1 MEGGEEGKKRKKN
14 EGESTSYEAPF
25 HLGILHGLVAAGQLS
40 HGSCMLSGVLRASV
54 SSSAD
59 VCTDSLNRK
68 VKILKKRFNAKGADL
83 PCSCR
88 QASFRW
94 FRQF

>member
-1 MEGGEEGKKRKKN
+1 MEGGEEGKKEKK

-40 HGSCMLSGVLRASV
+40 HGSCMLSGVLQASV

-59 VCTDSLNRK
+59 VGTDSLNRK
-68 VKILKKRFNAKGADL
+68 VKTLKKRFNANGADL
-83 PCSCR
+83 PCSYR
-88 QASFRW
+88 QASFCW